1 MQVILRETIDSLGRA
16 GEVVTVRDGY
26 GRNYLLPHGLAYP
39 ATEANKKRIAA
50 EASQLAARDTE
61 RKGAAEVIAAKLAGI
76 DLTFTMQAG
85 EGDKLF
91 GSVTASDIAAK
102 LAEAGITVEKRVIEL
117 HDAIKLVGVHK
128 VVVRLHADVKP
139 ELRVWVVKA

>member
-1 MQVILRETIDSLGRA
+1 MQVILRETIDSLGHA
-16 GEVVTVRDGY
+16 GEIVTVRDGY

-39 ATEANKKRIAA
+39 ATESDKKRIAA
-50 EASQLAARDTE
+50 EASHLAARDTE

>member
-1 MQVILRETIDSLGRA
+1 MQVILRETIDSLGHA
-16 GEVVTVRDGY
+16 GEIVTVRDGY

-39 ATEANKKRIAA
+39 ATESNKKRIAA
-50 EASQLAARDTE
+50 EASHLAARDTE

>member
-1 MQVILRETIDSLGRA
+1 MQVILRETIDSLGHA
-16 GEVVTVRDGY
+16 GEIVTVRDGY

-50 EASQLAARDTE
+50 EASQLAARDAE
-61 RKGAAEVIAAKLAGI
+61 RKGGAEALAAQVAGI

-91 GSVTASDIAAK
+91 GSVTASDISAK
-102 LAEAGITVEKRVIEL
+102 LAEAGLTVEKRLIEL
-117 HDAIKLVGVHK
+117 HEPIKTVGVHK